1 MRRLVCFSLLLLG
14 FAVHAAPPV
23 DPLRI
28 GLSYPRTGN
37 DKAEGLEQMR
47 GALLAVDELNA
58 GGGVLGR
65 PLRLE
70 TANSASRAE
79 TAVKNVDRL
88 RARGVTM
95 IFGGAT
101 SEEVLAASQRAREHG
116 LLYFATLAYAN
127 EVTGQH
133 GHRYLFR
140 ESGSAH
146 MSARVLGEYLAIH
159 QPRRRYFHITRDD
172 AWGNSMERALRD
184 STATQDKAR
193 HGRRSLAANAARL
206 ADMRKALE
214 AASKSEA
221 DMLVLNLLGNDLVK
235 MLRLVEQQGLNR
247 RLQIIVPHLTKPL
260 VEQAGPSLMAGVI
273 GTETWT
279 WRVAEMEKSTAGA
292 NFVKTYIAQHQ
303 EYPGST
309 AASTYAIV
317 RQWAA
322 AVERA
327 GSSDSQAVI
336 QALEGHQYQ
345 LLKGPQEWRAFD
357 HQNLQDVYAVRVRPR
372 DEIMKG
378 QLKQDYFEIIYRMK
392 GEQAAVSLEDW
403 EQERDSL
410 TLE

>member
-1 MRRLVCFSLLLLG
+1 MRRLVCLGLLLAG
-14 FAVHAAPPV
+14 FAVHAAPAG
-23 DPLRI
+23 DPLKI

-47 GALLAVDELNA
+47 GALLAVAQVNA
-58 GGGVLGR
+58 EGGVLGR
-65 PLRLE
+65 PLQLE
-70 TANSASRAE
+70 TGNSASRAE
-79 TAVKNVDRL
+79 TAVNTVDRL
-88 RARGVTM
+88 QAKGVAM

-101 SEEVLAASQRAREHG
+101 SEEVVAASRRAREHG

-193 HGRRSLAANAARL
+193 HGRRSLAASGARL
-206 ADMRKALE
+206 VDMRAALE
-214 AASKSEA
+214 AAAKSEA
-221 DMLVLNLLGNDLVK
+221 DVLVLNLLGNDLVQI
-235 MLRLVEQQGLNR
+235 MSLVDQQGLNR

-260 VEQAGPSLMAGVI
+260 VEQIGPSIMAGVI

-279 WRVAEMEKSTAGA
+279 WRIPRLENSPAGA
-292 NFVKTYIAQHQ
+292 AFVSDFIAQHQ

-317 RQWAA
+317 REWAD
-322 AVERA
+322 AVARA
-327 GSSDSQAVI
+327 GSSDSEAVI
-336 QALEGHQYQ
+336 AALEGHRYQ
-345 LLKGPQEWRAFD
+345 LLKGEQEWRAFD
-357 HQNLQDVYAVRVRPR
+357 HQNVQGVYAVRVRPR
-372 DEIMKG
+372 EEIM
-378 QLKQDYFEIIYRMK
+378 QDALKQDYFEIIHRMG
-392 GEQAAVSLEDW
+392 GEQAAVPQEDW